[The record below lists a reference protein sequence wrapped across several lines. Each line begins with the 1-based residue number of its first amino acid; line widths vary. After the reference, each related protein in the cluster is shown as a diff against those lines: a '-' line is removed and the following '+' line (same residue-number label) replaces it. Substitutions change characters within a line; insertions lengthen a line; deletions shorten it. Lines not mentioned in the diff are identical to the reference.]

1 MHRADPARRRLTLAL
16 GALAATAAS
25 RARAQAGAW
34 PARPVRLV
42 VAYPP
47 GGPVDTVARAMAA
60 KLTEQLGQ
68 TVIVDNRPG
77 GNGVVGTEHV
87 VRSAPDGYTL
97 LLCTTPLSIHETLYP
112 KMPYQAPRDF
122 TLAASIASGPQA
134 LVVGTATPVHS
145 LQELIATAKSQPGR
159 LSYAS
164 PGGGGAN
171 HLAAEMLK
179 SMAGLDVLHVPY
191 KGGGPAEIDVIAGRV
206 TFMFASLPQAM
217 TQVKAGRLR
226 ALAVTSPRRV
236 SLAPDLPT
244 MAEAVPGFEVSSWYG
259 IAGPAGLPKEVVD
272 RLQAEVGR
280 AIAAPDTRERLA
292 ALGVEPMPLAPEAF
306 ADFVRR
312 DVARWAKVIRDGNVQ
327 PD

>member
-1 MHRADPARRRLTLAL
+1 MPRIDPVRRRASLALGALGAL
-16 GALAATAAS
+16 GALAAH
-25 RARAQAGAW
+25 AQPGPW

-47 GGPVDTVARAMAA
+47 GGPVDTVARTMAA
-60 KLTEQLGQ
+60 KLGEQLGQ

-134 LVVGTATPVHS
+134 LVVGTATSVQS
-145 LQELIATAKSQPGR
+145 LQELIAAAKSQPGR

-236 SLAPDLPT
+236 ALAPDLPT

-259 IAGPAGLPKEVVD
+259 IAGPAGLPKDVVD
-272 RLQAEVGR
+272 RLQIEVGR
-280 AIAAPDTRERLA
+280 AIAAADTRERLA

-306 ADFVRR
+306 TDFVRR
-312 DVARWAKVIRDGNVQ
+312 DIARWAKVIRDGNVQ

>member
-280 AIAAPDTRERLA
+280 AIAAPDTRERRA
-292 ALGVEPMPLAPEAF
+292 APRVAPRALAPEAF